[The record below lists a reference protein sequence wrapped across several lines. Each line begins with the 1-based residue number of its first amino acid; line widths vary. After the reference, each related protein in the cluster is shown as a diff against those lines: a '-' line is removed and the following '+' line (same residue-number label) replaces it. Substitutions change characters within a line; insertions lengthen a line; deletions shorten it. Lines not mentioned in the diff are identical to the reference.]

1 MNWSRVKSIMIFFL
15 IGINVFLLIVFGLIT
30 YRENYIPDSVIGA
43 ATSVLASEGFPC
55 DSDLIPNMYKSAA
68 VLNTDFY
75 TASELSDAFFGR
87 QLPFR
92 TEGYSLIAESD
103 SDGEKL
109 TVSGSSFAFESD
121 RTEKSASPRKIRRAL
136 EKAGINMRGAV
147 YDSRHKQFVLYYK
160 GIILDK
166 MYIKAGIDSD
176 GRLCRADAAWV
187 QISPSSVK
195 KRVSF
200 METVTAL
207 PQKIKKK
214 GTVKKIELAY
224 ALDSFHSDKY
234 VFRPSWIVTV
244 GEKKTTITCE

>member
-1 MNWSRVKSIMIFFL
+1 MIFFL
-15 IGINVFLLIVFGLIT
+15 IGINVFLLIVFSFIT
-30 YRENYIPDSVIGA
+30 YRENYIHDDVINA
-43 ATSVLASEGFPC
+43 AASVLETGGFPC
-55 DSDLIPNMYKSAA
+55 DPNLIPNRYRNTP
-68 VLNTDFY
+68 VLNADFY

-103 SDGEKL
+103 SARL

-121 RTEKSASPRKIRRAL
+121 RTEQSASPWKIRRAL
-136 EKAGINMRGAV
+136 EKAGINMHGAV
-147 YDSRHKQFVLYYK
+147 YDSKKKQFVLYYK
-160 GIILDK
+160 GLILDK

-176 GRLCRADAAWV
+176 GILCSADAAWAQV
-187 QISPSSVK
+187 SPSSVK

-200 METVTAL
+200 METVSSL

-214 GTVKKIELAY
+214 GPVQKIELAY

-244 GEKKTTITCE
+244 GGKKTTIICE

>member
-43 ATSVLASEGFPC
+43 AASVLASEGFPC

-136 EKAGINMRGAV
+136 CCLLFHIVRRNHLDIEMAPCRVCPAIVVQYEAV
-147 YDSRHKQFVLYYK
+147 IPYCH
-160 GIILDK
+160 
-166 MYIKAGIDSD
+166 
-176 GRLCRADAAWV
+176 
-187 QISPSSVK
+187 
-195 KRVSF
+195 
-200 METVTAL
+200 
-207 PQKIKKK
+207 
-214 GTVKKIELAY
+214 
-224 ALDSFHSDKY
+224 
-234 VFRPSWIVTV
+234 
-244 GEKKTTITCE
+244 